1 MLGVQTGSFGE
12 TTMDAFEHAQADTDT
27 GPIAPRDRFLG
38 CLLGG
43 AVGDAL
49 GAPVEF
55 KSRAAILEAF
65 GPQGIT
71 EYAPAYGGLGRITDD
86 TQMTLFTAEGLL
98 RGWVRGCSRGV
109 TTYVGVTAH
118 AYQRWLATQ
127 GEPPHDGVDLV
138 REPGWLYPHRDLHH
152 RRGPGN
158 TCLSALRAPPSEA
171 VFAVNDSKG
180 CGGVMRVAPVGLFH
194 WSLRDRHSPRDAF
207 TLGCEL
213 AALTHGH
220 PTGQLTAGVLA
231 VLIRELTGGASL
243 PEALE
248 VAKPILREERDHH
261 ETLRAIELAED
272 LAAGNV
278 PSEKAI
284 ARLGEG
290 WIAEEALA
298 ISLYCAL
305 VARDFR
311 HGVIL
316 AVNHDGDSDSTGAI
330 TGNLLGTLHGL
341 DAIPTQ
347 WLDPLELRDVISEIA
362 GDLYDFTE
370 WPLSPFG
377 GVPEQQERLWRKYPG
392 Y

>member
-1 MLGVQTGSFGE
+1 MDSTASTEPQT
-12 TTMDAFEHAQADTDT
+12 TTGAVAS
-27 GPIAPRDRFLG
+27 RDRFLG

-49 GAPVEF
+49 GAAVEF
-55 KSRAAILEAF
+55 ESRAAILETF
-65 GPQGIT
+65 GPEGIT
-71 EYAPAYGGLGRITDD
+71 DYAPIYGGLGRITDD

-98 RGWVRGCSRGV
+98 RSWVRGCLRGITSYTGV
-109 TTYVGVTAH
+109 TVF

-127 GEPPHDGVDLV
+127 GVPPRDGVDLV
-138 REPGWLYPHRDLHH
+138 REPGWLYQQRALHA
-152 RRGPGN
+152 RRSPGN
-158 TCLSALRAPPSEA
+158 TCLSALRARPTDDG
-171 VFAVNDSKG
+171 FAQNNSKG

-194 WSLRDRHSPRDAF
+194 WNIREYHSAQDTFR
-207 TLGCEL
+207 LGCEL

-231 VLIRELTGGASL
+231 VLIRELADGASL
-243 PEALE
+243 PAALD
-248 VAKPILREERDHH
+248 VAKPMLREERDHH
-261 ETLRAIELAED
+261 ETLHAIELAED

-278 PSEKAI
+278 PPEKAI

-305 VARDFR
+305 VACGFRD
-311 HGVIL
+311 GVIL
-316 AVNHDGDSDSTGAI
+316 AVNHDGDSDSTGSI
-330 TGNLLGTLHGL
+330 TGNLLGTLYGV
-341 DAIPTQ
+341 DAIPRQ
-347 WLDPLELRDVISEIA
+347 WLAPLELREVITEIA
-362 GDLYDFTE
+362 EDLHDCIE

-377 GVPEQQERLWRKYPG
+377 SDPEQHDRLWRKYPG

>member
-1 MLGVQTGSFGE
+1 
-12 TTMDAFEHAQADTDT
+12 
-27 GPIAPRDRFLG
+27 
-38 CLLGG
+38 
-43 AVGDAL
+43 
-49 GAPVEF
+49 
-55 KSRAAILEAF
+55 
-65 GPQGIT
+65 
-71 EYAPAYGGLGRITDD
+71 
-86 TQMTLFTAEGLL
+86 
-98 RGWVRGCSRGV
+98 
-109 TTYVGVTAH
+109 
-118 AYQRWLATQ
+118 
-127 GEPPHDGVDLV
+127 
-138 REPGWLYPHRDLHH
+138 
-152 RRGPGN
+152 
-158 TCLSALRAPPSEA
+158 
-171 VFAVNDSKG
+171 
-180 CGGVMRVAPVGLFH
+180 
-194 WSLRDRHSPRDAF
+194 
-207 TLGCEL
+207 
-213 AALTHGH
+213 
-220 PTGQLTAGVLA
+220 
-231 VLIRELTGGASL
+231 VLIRELTDGASL

-248 VAKPILREERDHH
+248 VAKPMLREERDHP

-341 DAIPTQ
+341 DAIPAQ
-347 WLDPLELRDVISEIA
+347 WLDPLELRDVIAEIA

-377 GVPEQQERLWRKYPG
+377 RVPEQQERLWRKYPG